1 MSKKGITLILDD
13 RERQELYR
21 IILDDDREAALAFI
35 KERLRS
41 PLLEALEG
49 GCKVLI
55 EVPGAGIRQ
64 VSGQQITGKGGLR

>member
-1 MSKKGITLILDD
+1 MGKKGITLILDD
-13 RERQELYR
+13 RELQELYR

-64 VSGQQITGKGGLR
+64 VDGRQIAGKGSVR